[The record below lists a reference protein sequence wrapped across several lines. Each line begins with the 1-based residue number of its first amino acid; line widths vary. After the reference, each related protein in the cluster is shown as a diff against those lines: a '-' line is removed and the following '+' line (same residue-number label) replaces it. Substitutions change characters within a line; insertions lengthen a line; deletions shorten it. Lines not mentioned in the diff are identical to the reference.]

1 MPINERALNA
11 YIALAMEN
19 LAPPNYKVNAE
30 LQGQGRLD
38 ATTPD
43 IVVSMPYGLKTIV
56 ETEYGSPALKDATHR
71 LGYQF
76 KDYNLPIKSV
86 IAVGIPPELGE
97 LGHVERRELLMSD
110 EPRFLMQVVTG
121 KDEDD
126 PDITITPES
135 PIPVSLRDIVQYAW
149 LAAVPESYASEIVK
163 DVLARLQASKL
174 ELADRLALASP
185 DTQAELI
192 SKYGNHDSQNRLESV
207 AGNVVGTLA
216 SMIQL
221 HMNLKEWGSIDHVLG
236 LDSPDLWMRVEPYLG
251 LPYKIAREWRKIE
264 AVDYM
269 PLSTIASEMLEHNGL
284 SPHLGLLSG
293 SCMTPYLPTTKPES
307 APPPT

>member
-11 YIALAMEN
+11 YIAQAMEE
-19 LAPPNYKVNAE
+19 LAPPNYRVDAE

-56 ETEYGSPALKDATHR
+56 ETEYGSPAIADATHR
-71 LGYQF
+71 LGYEF
-76 KDYNLPIKSV
+76 KDSDIPIKSV
-86 IAVGIPPELGE
+86 IAVGIPRELGE
-97 LGHVERRELLMSD
+97 LGHYERNKSLLID

-121 KDEDD
+121 ADEDD
-126 PDITITPES
+126 PNITTTPES
-135 PIPVSLRDIVQYAW
+135 PVPVSLHDIVQYAW
-149 LAAVPESYASEIVK
+149 LAAVPESYASEVVK
-163 DVLARLQASKL
+163 DVLARLQAAKL
-174 ELADRLALASP
+174 ELADRLALAGP

-221 HMNLKEWGSIDHVLG
+221 HMNLERWGSIGHVLD
-236 LDSPDLWMRVEPYLG
+236 LDSSELWMRVEPYLG
-251 LPYKIAREWRKIE
+251 LPYKIA
-264 AVDYM
+264 
-269 PLSTIASEMLEHNGL
+269 
-284 SPHLGLLSG
+284 
-293 SCMTPYLPTTKPES
+293 
-307 APPPT
+307 